1 MDQDI
6 RIDPEADAGIS
17 LSGISEDRD
26 NLTRPRGWNI
36 IRCNDLSAIFQ
47 GDILAIFDLTKERSK
62 WDARCLELVCVEC
75 PFQVLL
81 HDPVTHTENG
91 VVQSFRI
98 NREFIGF

>member
-6 RIDPEADAGIS
+6 RIDSKADAGIR

-36 IRCNDLSAIFQ
+36 IRCNDLSPIFQ
-47 GDILAIFDLTKERSK
+47 GDILAIFNLTKERPK
-62 WDARCLELVCVEC
+62 GNTRCLQLICVQCSFEV
-75 PFQVLL
+75 FL

-91 VVQSFRI
+91 VVQSLRI
-98 NREFIGF
+98 NRKFIGF